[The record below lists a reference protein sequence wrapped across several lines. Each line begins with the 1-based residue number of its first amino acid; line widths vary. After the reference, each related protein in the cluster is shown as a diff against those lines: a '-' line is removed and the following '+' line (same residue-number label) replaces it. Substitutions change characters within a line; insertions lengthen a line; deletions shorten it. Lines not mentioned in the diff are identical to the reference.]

1 MNCGKLSAETVESR
15 SNITSSCS
23 SLFKELFLFLPAQKA
38 ALGSN
43 CACPNTPIGVTS
55 KSINRKYAGKW
66 VAFAKFAVCTLC
78 MAQVKQETEMN
89 ELYELFLGS
98 TGIQTDT
105 RKIKKGEL
113 FFALKGANFNGNEY
127 AAKAIEESGYYAVID
142 EAKYEIVGKTILVDD
157 VLKTLQNL
165 AAWHRKTLKI
175 PVIAIGGSN
184 GKTTTKE
191 LTYAV
196 LSTKFK
202 TISTLGNENNHIGLP
217 LNILRIKPEHEMAVI
232 EMGANNHGEIALLCE
247 IAQPTH
253 GIITNV
259 GKDHLEGFGSVEGVA
274 KANAEMYD
282 YLRLHNGMVFLNSEE
297 TMLIDLAQGIDA
309 KTFPD
314 VKDDYSCVAV
324 KSNSWF
330 LAVETGD
337 GTRIQSNLVGNYNL
351 NNIGAALAIGRY
363 FGVEIEAAKEA
374 IEAYYPKNMRSQFID
389 TGRNKIILDAYNAN
403 PSSMEGALD
412 TFASIEA
419 EHKVLVLGAMYE
431 MGEFAER
438 EHRLL
443 GQKLV
448 GIQDIEAICI
458 AV

>member
-1 MNCGKLSAETVESR
+1 
-15 SNITSSCS
+15 
-23 SLFKELFLFLPAQKA
+23 
-38 ALGSN
+38 
-43 CACPNTPIGVTS
+43 
-55 KSINRKYAGKW
+55 
-66 VAFAKFAVCTLC
+66 
-78 MAQVKQETEMN
+78 MAQDKQETEMD

-98 TGIQTDT
+98 NGIQTDT

-142 EAKYEIVGKTILVDD
+142 EAKYEVSGKTILVED
-157 VLKTLQNL
+157 VLNTLQDL

-196 LSTKFK
+196 LSTKFR

-232 EMGANNHGEIALLCE
+232 EMGANNHEEIALLCE

-282 YLRLHNGMVFLNSEE
+282 YLRLHKGMVFLNSEE
-297 TMLIDLAQGIDA
+297 TMLMDLAEGIDS

-314 VKDDYSCVAV
+314 VKDDYSCMAV
-324 KSNSWF
+324 KSDSWF
-330 LAVETGD
+330 LSVETGD
-337 GTRIQSNLVGNYNL
+337 GTKIQSNLVGNYNL

-363 FGVEIEAAKEA
+363 FGVEIETAKGA

-419 EHKVLVLGAMYE
+419 EHKVLILGAMYE

-443 GQKLV
+443 GQKLATIQNIETIYLV
-448 GIQDIEAICI
+448 GQEMRFAKDECLRALWFENIEALSSAINLSEMTAKAI
-458 AV
+458 LIKGSRGVKLERLVEGL